1 VTSGTIAGAILA
13 GGRSS
18 RMGGCDKAFA
28 ALAGKPLLARVIE
41 RVQPQAQALALCV
54 ATASRDI
61 EAFGLQQ
68 LTDPAPGHQGP
79 LGGLLSALRHFS
91 TSHHWLFLAPCD
103 APFLPLNLAVMLR
116 ECATIAGAPC
126 AAVVY
131 EDELQ
136 PTFSIWHSEV
146 LQTLERAVGQAD
158 LAGFKQF
165 MGLIKTAELNWP
177 TAEPPPFFNVND
189 RAALEQADRWIRQDA
204 RLAQAC

>member
-1 VTSGTIAGAILA
+1 
-13 GGRSS
+13 
-18 RMGGCDKAFA
+18 MGGCDKAFA
-28 ALAGKPLLARVIE
+28 ALAGRPLLAHVIE
-41 RVQPQAQALALCV
+41 RVQPQVQASALCV
-54 ATASRDI
+54 ATVSRDV

-91 TSHHWLFLAPCD
+91 ASHHWLLLAPCD
-103 APFLPLNLAVMLR
+103 APFLPLNLASTLR

-131 EDELQ
+131 EGELQ
-136 PTFSIWHSEV
+136 PTFSIWHSAV
-146 LQTLERAVGQAD
+146 LQPLERAVRQAG

-177 TAEPPPFFNVND
+177 TADPPPFFNVND
-189 RAALEQADRWIRQDA
+189 PAALEQANRWIRQDA
-204 RLAQAC
+204 RLAQVC